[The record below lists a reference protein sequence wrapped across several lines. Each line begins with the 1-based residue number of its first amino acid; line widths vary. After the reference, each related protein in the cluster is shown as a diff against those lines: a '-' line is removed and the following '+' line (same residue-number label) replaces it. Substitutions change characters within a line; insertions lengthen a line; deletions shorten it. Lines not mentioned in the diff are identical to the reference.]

1 MKRRNSSIN
10 RRRNNAEL
18 TASTTPRQL
27 LSLHALLGNL
37 LERVDVIV
45 RAKTELALG
54 SESSTVGDTLG
65 VDDDGVLRTAA
76 DVDSGANLWDLGG
89 PEADTGLL
97 AIIETDELGVLDLGI
112 SELDAELATVDTA
125 PDIALAVLGNGG
137 RMMGTAA

>member
-18 TASTTPRQL
+18 TTSTTPRQL

-37 LERVDVIV
+37 LECIDVIV

-76 DVDSGANLWDLGG
+76 DVDGGANLWDLSG

-112 SELDAELATVDTA
+112 SELNAELATVDTA